1 MSSLTNEEKNC
12 RRFLELFLGEFRGP
26 FGEEDPI
33 PFRPLS
39 DHITPEEVEG
49 ECLDLCL
56 QQLCKYN
63 CPSFLAAG
71 LARATADEI
80 LQSDLSTYYV
90 PKHVDGTE
98 GIIQL
103 ETVKLAHAV
112 FSKLHEMCCSWV
124 KDFPLCRKP
133 HLYYETS
140 IHAIKNMR
148 RKMED
153 KHVCIPD
160 FNILFNL
167 EDQEEQAYFA
177 VFDGHGGVDAA
188 IYASVHLHV
197 NLVRQEVF
205 PQDPAEALCRAFR
218 ITDESFVK
226 KAARENLRCGTTGVV
241 TFIRGNMLHVAWLGD
256 SQVMLVRKGQAVELM
271 KPHKPDRE
279 DEKHRIEALGG
290 CVVWFGAWRVNGS
303 LSVSRAIGDAEH
315 KPYICG
321 DADSDSIVL
330 DGSEDYLILACDGF
344 YDTMNPDEAV
354 KVVSDHLKE
363 NNGDSSMVAH
373 KLVASARDAGSSD
386 NITVIVVFLRDL
398 NAANNTSQENNQT
411 ENSFDRGKEDNGD
424 DKENQGECKGSWPLH
439 QCSAPADLGG
449 YDGQDSFT
457 DRTSLN
463 LGPVVQ
469 VLEKQDYL
477 DPLHGGGGKPYSAK
491 CLPCSQVSRAS
502 SPKRA
507 NGNKESV
514 RKESLE
520 SPTAC
525 GEREW
530 DNSISRNK
538 GSGYV
543 NILMPRKES
552 LCCPP
557 ELKDECLEV
566 VVKSPMHVRFRKRR
580 GGTKT
585 KPNFPKLL
593 SSKKPSHK
601 ARSTLSVPV
610 QSIGR
615 HRISVHCSVASRKT
629 SLRGHLMTRALLKES
644 NCIAL
649 ADLHRIHQM

>member
-1 MSSLTNEEKNC
+1 MVNWRIFTYLFFLLRKDVRIGHLEFPRDNLVIRSYYSTSLICDK
-12 RRFLELFLGEFRGP
+12 
-26 FGEEDPI
+26 
-33 PFRPLS
+33 
-39 DHITPEEVEG
+39 
-49 ECLDLCL
+49 ECHNICM
-56 QQLCKYN
+56 CHN
-63 CPSFLAAG
+63 CPSFLAAAV
-71 LARATADEI
+71 ARATTDEI
-80 LQSDLSTYYV
+80 IQSDLSVYYL

-98 GIIQL
+98 GIIL
-103 ETVKLAHAV
+103 KLAHAV
-112 FSKLHEMCCSWV
+112 FSKLHEVCCSWV
-124 KDFPLCRKP
+124 KDFPTQRKP
-133 HLYYETS
+133 HVYFDTS

-188 IYASVHLHV
+188 IYAAIHLHV
-197 NLVRQEVF
+197 NLVRQEIF

-218 ITDESFVK
+218 TTDECFVK
-226 KAARENLRCGTTGVV
+226 KAAREKLRCGTTGVV
-241 TFIRGNMLHVAWLGD
+241 AFLRGNMLHVAWLGD
-256 SQVMLVRKGQAVELM
+256 SQVMLVRRGQAVELM

-321 DADSDSIVL
+321 DADSYNTVL

-344 YDTMNPDEAV
+344 YDTVNPDEAV

-398 NAANNTSQENNQT
+398 NPDATEHQDSQA
-411 ENSFDRGKEDNGD
+411 ENSVDDGQEDNGD
-424 DKENQGECKGSWPLH
+424 DKENQGDCKGSWPLH

-463 LGPVVQ
+463 LGPELQ
-469 VLEKQDYL
+469 VLNKQNYL
-477 DPLHGGGGKPYSAK
+477 DLLQEDGGKPRSAK
-491 CLPCSQVSRAS
+491 FLPCPQVSSAS

-507 NGNKESV
+507 DGNKAFA
-514 RKESLE
+514 RKESK
-520 SPTAC
+520 SPSAY
-525 GEREW
+525 EKNVW
-530 DNSISRNK
+530 NK
-538 GSGYV
+538 RVPRRQGLGYV
-543 NILMPRKES
+543 NIVMPRKKS
-552 LCCPP
+552 LLCPSW
-557 ELKDECLEV
+557 ELSDHCLEIEV
-566 VVKSPMHVRFRKRR
+566 NAPARLFPFQFRKRWGATR
-580 GGTKT
+580 S
-585 KPNFPKLL
+585 KPKFL
-593 SSKKPSHK
+593 SLKKPSHK
-601 ARSTLSVPV
+601 ERVSLHH
-610 QSIGR
+610 ILN
-615 HRISVHCSVASRKT
+615 SRKRSHKG
-629 SLRGHLMTRALLKES
+629 SLANRALLKES
-644 NCIAL
+644 NCIAK
-649 ADLHRIHQM
+649 ADLNRS